1 MNPQTTSAKII
12 VPRVVSIAA
21 LIAAILIPFVT
32 ADYLIFQYTLV
43 LIYGI
48 AIMGLTILSG
58 YNGQF
63 SLGQVAF
70 FAIGAYTA
78 AILLQNDL
86 VSYPLTLPIAGII
99 SFAFGF
105 VFGLPALRLHGIYL
119 ALATFALSVATPQ
132 ILKLTPLIPYTGG
145 VNGIVL
151 TKPQPPLGL
160 PLSDDQWLY
169 IFTLFVALT
178 MYGFAILLMRS
189 RSGRALLAI
198 RDHPV
203 AAQSMGINTAVYK
216 ATAFGLSGCYAGVGG
231 ALLAIVM
238 QYVSPDSFA
247 IHVSIIFFVGMVLG
261 GYLWLPGAFFGALFV
276 VFLPGA
282 SEGFPKGS
290 EGIVFAGL
298 MIVTVFVMPSGLFGF
313 LDFIGRK
320 FDTLRA
326 SKEDT
331 SPSAGHGDL
340 SRAGHE

>member
-1 MNPQTTSAKII
+1 MIPRI
-12 VPRVVSIAA
+12 VAIAA
-21 LIAAILIPFVT
+21 LVVAIAIPFFA
-32 ADYLIFQYTLV
+32 ADYLVFQYTLV

-78 AILLQNDL
+78 AMLLQHDL
-86 VSYPLTLPIAGII
+86 MPYPATLLIAGLI

-105 VFGLPALRLHGIYL
+105 VFGLPSLRLHGIYL

-151 TKPQPPLGL
+151 TKPHPPFGL
-160 PLSDDQWLY
+160 PMSDDQWLY
-169 IFTLFVALT
+169 VFSLIVALV
-178 MYGFAILLMRS
+178 MYGLAVLLMRS

-198 RDHPV
+198 RENPV
-203 AAQSMGINTAVYK
+203 AAQSMGINTAIYK
-216 ATAFGLSGCYAGVGG
+216 TTAFGLSGFYAGVSG

-247 IHVSIIFFVGMVLG
+247 MHVSITFFVGMVLG

-276 VFLPGA
+276 VFLPSA

-290 EGIVFAGL
+290 EGIVFAVL
-298 MIVTVFVMPSGLFGF
+298 MMVAVFVMPSGLFGF
-313 LDFIGRK
+313 LDLIGRK
-320 FDTLRA
+320 IDAFRQARTEA
-326 SKEDT
+326 
-331 SPSAGHGDL
+331 PSAEQGNL
-340 SRAGHE
+340 SATVRE